1 MLPVGEGYFQM
12 LKLFQFV
19 VVVVVVGVR
28 ALVSIGDI
36 ENFQALF
43 FAVLQIP
50 PLSKI
55 RPLPIRTGFVVVLNR
70 AHRPWFLP

>member
-12 LKLFQFV
+12 LKLFQF
-19 VVVVVVGVR
+19 VVVVVGVR